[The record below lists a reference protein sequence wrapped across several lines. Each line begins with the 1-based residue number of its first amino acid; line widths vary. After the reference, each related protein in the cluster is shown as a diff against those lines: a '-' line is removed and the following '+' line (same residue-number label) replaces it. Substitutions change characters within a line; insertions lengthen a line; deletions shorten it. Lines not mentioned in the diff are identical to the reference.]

1 MSATKLN
8 GTSEYEEEVFSI
20 AIVDTLRSLWLFA
33 RQEQYRKHRMPRFL
47 LQARLQVRVIES
59 TQL

>member
-1 MSATKLN
+1 MALLTL
-8 GTSEYEEEVFSI
+8 YEEEVFSI

-33 RQEQYRKHRMPRFL
+33 RQEQYRKHLMPRFL

-59 TQL
+59 AQL